1 MPKKLLRQQ
10 KQIAM
15 KIYYQQLA
23 SNLARGLAPAYIIS
37 GNETLLI
44 EEAAELIRKAAAKQ
58 DFSERNSFVIEKNFP
73 WQNLFSSAK
82 NLSLFAE
89 KKLLELNLS
98 SVKLETIGS
107 KFLAEYLKNPA
118 ADTVLLIIAPKLE
131 AGWQKIAWLKTI
143 EETGVFLQIWPI
155 ENSELPT
162 WINQRFRSREI
173 QASPNSCKIIAE
185 RVEGNLLAAAQEIE
199 KLSLMY
205 GPGKLEE
212 EHVMAAVGD
221 NAHYNIFSLIDVAL
235 AGDAR
240 KVVAVLYGLK
250 SEGTEPILILW
261 ALGRELRTLLK
272 IADAK
277 KRGHSV
283 DEACKN
289 EQVFAKRLPLVK
301 LALGR
306 LSPETLAKLLK
317 KTARLDQILKGV
329 IPGNIWQE
337 LQQITL
343 ALAGIKYE

>member
-1 MPKKLLRQQ
+1 
-10 KQIAM
+10 M
-15 KIYYQQLA
+15 KIYHQQLA
-23 SNLARGLAPAYIIS
+23 SNLAKGLANTYIIS
-37 GNETLLI
+37 GNETLLV

-58 DFSERNSFVIEKNFP
+58 DFSERSSFAIEKNFP
-73 WQNLFSSAK
+73 WQNLLSSAK

-89 KKLLELNLS
+89 KKLLELHLS
-98 SVKLETIGS
+98 SVKLETTGS
-107 KFLAEYLKNPA
+107 KFLAEYLKKPA
-118 ADTVLLIIAPKLE
+118 ADTILLIIAPKLE
-131 AGWQKIAWLKTI
+131 AGWQKITWIKTI

-155 ENSELPT
+155 ENSELPA
-162 WINQRFRSREI
+162 WINQRLRSREI
-173 QASPNSCKIIAE
+173 QASPNSCKLIAE

-199 KLSLMY
+199 KLLLLY

-212 EHVMAAVGD
+212 EHVIAAVG
-221 NAHYNIFSLIDVAL
+221 ASTRYNIFTLVDASL

-240 KVVAVLYGLK
+240 KVVTILHGLK

-277 KRGHSV
+277 KRGQSV

-289 EQVFAKRLPLVK
+289 EQVFAKRLPIVK

-306 LSPETLAKLLK
+306 LRAETLAKLLK
-317 KTARLDQILKGV
+317 KTARLDQVLKGV

-343 ALAGIKYE
+343 ALAGLKYE